1 MCNNSAFLFFS
12 SFTNLPFGI
21 HSLLN
26 NAVQSRPIHLLI
38 PRPLFTTVLQ
48 HHTTNP
54 NDAKYEEDHTND
66 AKYEEDHTND
76 AKYEEDHT
84 NDAKYEEDHTNDA
97 KYEEDHTN
105 DAKYEEDHT
114 NDAKYEEDHTNDAKY
129 EELRLKLEQ
138 KETFDVDLMMSGTKR
153 TGLKNTRIS
162 KQEYLRERC

>member
-1 MCNNSAFLFFS
+1 MQFNLAPSTFLYPARSSQPCSNTTLLLSHPFS
-12 SFTNLPFGI
+12 NLRSG
-21 HSLLN
+21 
-26 NAVQSRPIHLLI
+26 SRFH
-38 PRPLFTTVLQ
+38 

-138 KETFDVDLMMSGTKR
+138 KVTFDVDLMMSGTKR